1 MKSKF
6 GILHKLN
13 FLQDFASLFIAGINP
28 AVTHNLEKYYA
39 LKKVHYLSAI
49 EDLEGDYLEFGVF
62 TGSSFAH
69 SIRCARK
76 HLRFNNKLNKI
87 KFYGFDSFSGFGD
100 VADSDNHQYYIDENF
115 KSDFDRVHLRI
126 NNMAGNFKFKLVKGF
141 FRESLKYGPSSFGIR
156 KARIIF
162 IDSDTY
168 SSAKE
173 ALAFCC
179 TIVQQGTFIIL
190 DDYFSYKGSY
200 KAGVARAFNEFVK
213 TFGFSVRQV
222 FTYGMGG
229 SVYIIS
235 SMPK

>member
-49 EDLEGDYLEFGVF
+49 EHLEGDYLEFGVF

-76 HLRFNNKLNKI
+76 LNHFNSELNNI

-100 VADSDNHQYYIDENF
+100 VTEDDNHSYYIDQNF
-115 KSDFDRVHLRI
+115 
-126 NNMAGNFKFKLVKGF
+126 KGF
-141 FRESLKYGPSSFGIR
+141 FEQSLKNGPSALGIK

-162 IDSDTY
+162 IDCDTY
-168 SSAKE
+168 ASAKK
-173 ALAFCC
+173 ALIFCQ
-179 TIVQQGTFIIL
+179 TIIQQGTFIML
-190 DDYFSYKGSY
+190 DDFFSYKGSER
-200 KAGVARAFNEFVK
+200 AGVARAFNEFIK
-213 TFGFSVRQV
+213 RSGFSVRQV

-229 SVYIIS
+229 SVYVIS
-235 SMPK
+235 SLSK

>member
-49 EDLEGDYLEFGVF
+49 EHLEGDYLEFGVF

-76 HLRFNNKLNKI
+76 LNHFNSELNNI

-100 VADSDNHQYYIDENF
+100 VTEDDNHSYYIDQNF
-115 KSDFDRVHLRI
+115 KTDFDRVNRRI
-126 NNMAGNFKFKLVKGF
+126 NNVCGNFNFTLVKGF
-141 FRESLKYGPSSFGIR
+141 FDQSLKNGPSALGIK

-162 IDSDTY
+162 IDCDTY
-168 SSAKE
+168 ASAKK
-173 ALAFCC
+173 ALIFCQ
-179 TIVQQGTFIIL
+179 TIIQQGTFIML
-190 DDYFSYKGSY
+190 DDFFSYKGSER
-200 KAGVARAFNEFVK
+200 AGVARAFNEFIK
-213 TFGFSVRQV
+213 RSGFSVRQV

-229 SVYIIS
+229 SVYVIS
-235 SMPK
+235 SLSK